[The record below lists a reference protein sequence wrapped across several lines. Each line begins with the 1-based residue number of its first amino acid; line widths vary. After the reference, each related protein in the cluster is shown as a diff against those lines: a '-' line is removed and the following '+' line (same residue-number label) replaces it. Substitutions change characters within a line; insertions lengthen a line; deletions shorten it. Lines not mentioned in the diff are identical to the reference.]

1 MKAVTWQGKRDVSVE
16 EVPDPGI
23 REPGDAVVRVT
34 STAICGSDLHL
45 YELLGA
51 YMTPG
56 DVLGHEP
63 IGIVEEVG
71 PEVRNLSAGDRV
83 VVPFQISC
91 GRCEMCRQ
99 GLMTQCETTQVR
111 DQGCGAALFGYSK
124 LYGQVPGGQ
133 AEYLRVPHADFT
145 HIRVPSD
152 ADDTRYLF
160 LSDVLPT
167 AWQAVEYAGV
177 PEGGSVTVLGLGP
190 IGDMAARVAHHR
202 GFRVIGVDLVPERL
216 DRVAARGIE
225 TIDLR
230 AVGDGLADAI
240 RDRTEGR
247 GTDSVIEAVG
257 MEAHGSPLAATAQR
271 MASYLPTRLA
281 RPAMDTM
288 SVDRLAALHTAIDIV
303 RRGGTISIIGVY
315 GGTVDPMPMRTLFDK
330 QIQLRMGQA
339 NVKRWADAIL
349 PLLDDSDPLGVDSFT
364 THRMPLSAAPEAYR
378 MFQAKQDGAVK
389 VVLDPAA

>member
-23 REPGDAVVRVT
+23 REPG
-34 STAICGSDLHL
+34 
-45 YELLGA
+45 
-51 YMTPG
+51 
-56 DVLGHEP
+56 
-63 IGIVEEVG
+63 
-71 PEVRNLSAGDRV
+71 
-83 VVPFQISC
+83 
-91 GRCEMCRQ
+91 
-99 GLMTQCETTQVR
+99 
-111 DQGCGAALFGYSK
+111 
-124 LYGQVPGGQ
+124 
-133 AEYLRVPHADFT
+133 
-145 HIRVPSD
+145 D

-247 GTDSVIEAVG
+247 CTDSVIEAVG

-281 RPAMDTM
+281 RP
-288 SVDRLAALHTAIDIV
+288 
-303 RRGGTISIIGVY
+303 
-315 GGTVDPMPMRTLFDK
+315 
-330 QIQLRMGQA
+330 
-339 NVKRWADAIL
+339 RWT
-349 PLLDDSDPLGVDSFT
+349 P
-364 THRMPLSAAPEAYR
+364 
-378 MFQAKQDGAVK
+378 
-389 VVLDPAA
+389 